1 MSLVESSDNSIVA
14 PILKELKGLKS
25 TDQEETL
32 RKLYIKWVELSS
44 TDFSSPEKEKE
55 TIDQYFE
62 ELIQLGLEKD
72 QNLLFKFCNVMVKES
87 IDLSLCSRSGQR
99 RLNNNMLD
107 YRFIDSL
114 TMLFFVL
121 LQNFEKLNK
130 LQFMSKIFEFIK

>member
-1 MSLVESSDNSIVA
+1 M
-14 PILKELKGLKS
+14 
-25 TDQEETL
+25 
-32 RKLYIKWVELSS
+32 ELSS

>member
-1 MSLVESSDNSIVA
+1 MNLIETSDNPIIA
-14 PILKELKGLKS
+14 PVVKELKGLKS
-25 TDQEETL
+25 TDQEEVL

-72 QNLLFKFCNVMVKES
+72 QNFLFKFCNVMVKES
-87 IDLSLCSRSGQR
+87 IDLSLCSSNGQR
-99 RLNNNMLD
+99 RLNNNTLD

>member
-1 MSLVESSDNSIVA
+1 MNLVESSDNSIVA

-72 QNLLFKFCNVMVKES
+72 QNLLFKFCNVMVIES

>member
-1 MSLVESSDNSIVA
+1 MSLVESSDNSMVA

-87 IDLSLCSRSGQR
+87 IDLSLCSRRGQR

-107 YRFIDSL
+107 YRVIDSL

>member
-1 MSLVESSDNSIVA
+1 MNLVESSNNSIVA

-72 QNLLFKFCNVMVKES
+72 QNLLFKFCNVMVIES